1 MNRNWDKSF
10 DLVIVNE
17 GGFVNN
23 PKDPGG
29 PTNWGCTQKV
39 WESFVGHPVT
49 VDDMK
54 ALTKEDVKPLYKR
67 NYWDAIHGD
76 ALPSG
81 LDYCIFDCAINSG
94 VGRAAKFIQEIVGVF
109 ADGAI
114 GNNTVTAINQ
124 MNAVT
129 MINEFSDKRQQ
140 FLELLKTFPVF
151 GKGWTRRVQE
161 VRTKALDMAAG

>member
-29 PTNWGCTQKV
+29 ATNWGCTQAV
-39 WESFVGHPVT
+39 WEKYVGHSVT

-67 NYWDAIHGD
+67 NYWDALHGD
-76 ALPSG
+76 AIPSG
-81 LDYCIFDCAINSG
+81 LDYCLFDCAINSG
-94 VGRAAKFIQEIVGVF
+94 VNRSAKIIQEIVGVF

-114 GNNTVTAINQ
+114 GNNTVSAITQLNPVTAIN
-124 MNAVT
+124 
-129 MINEFSDKRQQ
+129 EFCDKRQA
-140 FLELLKTFPVF
+140 FLESLKTFPVF
-151 GKGWTRRVQE
+151 GKGWSKRVSE
-161 VRTKALDMAAG
+161 VRTRALEMV